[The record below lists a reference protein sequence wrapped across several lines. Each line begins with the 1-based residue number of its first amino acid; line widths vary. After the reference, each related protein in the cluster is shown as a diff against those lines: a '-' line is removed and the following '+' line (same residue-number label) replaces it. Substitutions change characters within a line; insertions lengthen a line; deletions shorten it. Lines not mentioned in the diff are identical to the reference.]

1 MLLRAYFNETYLSQ
15 RMLGCSAGTVYQYRL
30 TIGRFSANLQR
41 DALVADLTDATVA
54 AFMRAYS
61 QGRSPATTNTA
72 LAHLCAV
79 ANYAARQGLCG
90 WLAIKKLKEYRRVP
104 RARTVEEVAQLL
116 GYCDTLSG
124 RFGPA
129 AAGPAWKALFATIY
143 DTALRIGAC
152 LSIRQDDCDLTRRW
166 VLARAEGQ
174 KQKADQVLRISEAT
188 ADYLEEIWQPSREL
202 VWTWHLKPRTFYWR
216 LDKIIAGAGLPHDGK
231 SKFHCLR
238 RTSLSYTAA
247 AHGLGVACE
256 KAGHSSLEMT
266 RRYIDPTICPMQDTL
281 PPRGQTPRP
290 SLKIFAG

>member
-1 MLLRAYFNETYLSQ
+1 MLLLAYLDHIFVPQ
-15 RMLGCSAGTVYQYRL
+15 RMLGCAACTLYQYRL
-30 TIGRFSANLQR
+30 TLGRFSAYLGR
-41 DALVADLTDATVA
+41 DAEVADLTDATVA
-54 AFMRAYS
+54 GFLRAYS
-61 QGRSPATTNTA
+61 QGRCPATINTA
-72 LAHLCAV
+72 LAHLRAIG
-79 ANYAARQGLCG
+79 NYAARQRLCD
-90 WLAIKKLKEYRRVP
+90 WLSIRKLREYKRVP
-104 RARTVEEVAQLL
+104 VARTADQVSQLL
-116 GYCDTLSG
+116 AYCDNLSG